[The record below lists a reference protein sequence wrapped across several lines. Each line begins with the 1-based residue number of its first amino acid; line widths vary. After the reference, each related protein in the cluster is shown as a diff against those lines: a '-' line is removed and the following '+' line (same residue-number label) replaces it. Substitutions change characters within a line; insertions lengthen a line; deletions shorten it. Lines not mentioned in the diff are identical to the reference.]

1 MGLLTVSSTTKIASV
16 RYTMSR
22 QFERLQ
28 NFVNSLQDDFEK
40 FYVKENK
47 AAGTRI
53 RKSMQELKSIAQE
66 IRVEIQEKKNAS

>member
-1 MGLLTVSSTTKIASV
+1 LGLLTVFSTTEIASV

-53 RKSMQELKSIAQE
+53 RKSMQELKSIAQD
-66 IRVEIQEKKNAS
+66 IRVEIQAKKNAS

>member
-1 MGLLTVSSTTKIASV
+1 
-16 RYTMSR
+16 MSR

-28 NFVNSLQDDFEK
+28 NFVNGLQDDFDK

-53 RKSMQELKSIAQE
+53 RKSMQELKSIAQD
-66 IRVEIQEKKNAS
+66 IRVEIQTKKNSM

>member
-1 MGLLTVSSTTKIASV
+1 
-16 RYTMSR
+16 MSR

-28 NFVNSLQDDFEK
+28 NFVNSLQDDFDK

-66 IRVEIQEKKNAS
+66 IRVEIQDKKNES

>member
-1 MGLLTVSSTTKIASV
+1 
-16 RYTMSR
+16 MSR
-22 QFERLQ
+22 QFERIQ
-28 NFVNSLQDDFEK
+28 NFVNSLQDDFDK

-53 RKSMQELKSIAQE
+53 RKSMQELKAIAQE